1 MTLIHFLGP
10 VKNTAMEEACECGRS
25 ERAKA
30 RSRGLY
36 KRRDIFLLCPSN
48 SDGSKLKSNLL
59 VVL

>member
-1 MTLIHFLGP
+1 
-10 VKNTAMEEACECGRS
+10 MEEACECGRS